1 MLTEKDISFLSH
13 KLQDLE
19 TALFLNQSDAVL
31 KIPAAII
38 HLLKVDE
45 AAQMWFFIPRPTQH
59 LSEFER
65 AFLSDVQFYQ
75 KGKNYFIRVTGKA
88 HIVSDP
94 EEINGLVEMDEEIK
108 KVALHS
114 KVLVK
119 VNIEKFDHYEMK
131 KRSAQPILNK
141 LQVHLQHLIFNQRR
155 RIKSLQLQPEPV
167 AY

>member
-1 MLTEKDISFLSH
+1 MLTEKNISFLSQ
-13 KLQDLE
+13 KLTELE
-19 TALFLNQSDAVL
+19 TALFINQSDAVL

-38 HLLKVDE
+38 HLIKVDE
-45 AAQMWFFIPRPTQH
+45 AAQMWFLIPRPTQH

-75 KGKNYFIRVTGKA
+75 KGKHYFIRVIGNA

-94 EEINGLVEMDEEIK
+94 EEINGLVEMKEEVK
-108 KVALHS
+108 KLALTS

-119 VNIEKFDHYEMK
+119 VNIEKFNHYEMK
-131 KRSAQPILNK
+131 KRSSQPILNK
-141 LQVHLQHLIFNQRR
+141 LQVRLQHLIFNQRR
-155 RIKSLQLQPEPV
+155 RIKSLQLQPESV

>member
-1 MLTEKDISFLSH
+1 MLTEKDISFLSQ

-19 TALFLNQSDAVL
+19 TALFLNQSEAVL

-38 HLLKVDE
+38 HLIKVDE
-45 AAQMWFFIPRPTQH
+45 AAQMWFFIPRPKQN

-94 EEINGLVEMDEEIK
+94 EEINGLVEMNEEIK
-108 KVALHS
+108 KMALTS

-119 VNIEKFDHYEMK
+119 VNIEKFNHYEMK
-131 KRSAQPILNK
+131 RRSPQPVLSK
-141 LQVHLQHLIFNQRR
+141 LQVHFQHLVFNQRR
-155 RIKSLQLQPEPV
+155 RIKSLQLQPESV